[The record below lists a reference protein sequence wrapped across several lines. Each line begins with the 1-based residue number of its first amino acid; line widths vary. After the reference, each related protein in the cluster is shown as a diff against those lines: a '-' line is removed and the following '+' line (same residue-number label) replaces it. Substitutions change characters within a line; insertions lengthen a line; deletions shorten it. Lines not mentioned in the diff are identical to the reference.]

1 MPPDAWSVLVA
12 AQDGQ
17 SELTGLAGLITDII
31 AALGPIGVGVLVA
44 LETVFP
50 PIPSELILPLSGYL
64 ASRGRMS
71 LAAVV
76 IGATLGSL
84 AGALALYWAGAAL
97 GQKRLRRLAERTPLV
112 EVDDLERAEGWFD
125 RHGGLAVLI
134 GRVVP
139 VVRSLV
145 SVPAGVE
152 RMPLWR
158 FSLYTISGSGVYNLV
173 LIGLGYVLGSRW
185 KTVEQYSNYL
195 NYAIYAAILVA
206 VGLFALKRV
215 RRRRASGRPCH
226 SRRGGRL
233 QEPATVDSRRAW
245 IGTVPLGCRR
255 PQPAH
260 CVPRDGGR
268 HGVTAVELPIAHV
281 VARLARL
288 GHEPAAAGVDRQH
301 AVVRAVGDEHP
312 RATAPPRRAAKPGEK
327 ART

>member
-12 AQDGQ
+12 AQGGQ

-71 LAAVV
+71 LAMVI
-76 IGATLGSL
+76 IGATVGSL
-84 AGALALYWAGAAL
+84 VGALALYWAGAAL
-97 GQKRLRRLAERTPLV
+97 GQKRLRRLAERMPLV
-112 EVDDLERAEGWFD
+112 EVGDLERAEGWFD

-152 RMPLWR
+152 HMPLWR
-158 FSLYTISGSGVYNLV
+158 FVLYTIVGSGVYNLV
-173 LIGLGYVLGSRW
+173 LVGLGFVLGSRW

-195 NYAIYAAILVA
+195 NYAIYAAIAIA
-206 VGLFALKRV
+206 VGLFVVKRL
-215 RRRRASGRPCH
+215 RRRGAH
-226 SRRGGRL
+226 
-233 QEPATVDSRRAW
+233 
-245 IGTVPLGCRR
+245 
-255 PQPAH
+255 QPTE
-260 CVPRDGGR
+260 
-268 HGVTAVELPIAHV
+268 TA
-281 VARLARL
+281 
-288 GHEPAAAGVDRQH
+288 
-301 AVVRAVGDEHP
+301 
-312 RATAPPRRAAKPGEK
+312 
-327 ART
+327 

>member
-158 FSLYTISGSGVYNLV
+158 FILYTIIGSGVYNLV
-173 LIGLGYVLGSRW
+173 LIGLGFVLGSRW

-215 RRRRASGRPCH
+215 RRRRAS
-226 SRRGGRL
+226 
-233 QEPATVDSRRAW
+233 
-245 IGTVPLGCRR
+245 
-255 PQPAH
+255 
-260 CVPRDGGR
+260 
-268 HGVTAVELPIAHV
+268 
-281 VARLARL
+281 
-288 GHEPAAAGVDRQH
+288 
-301 AVVRAVGDEHP
+301 
-312 RATAPPRRAAKPGEK
+312 
-327 ART
+327 

>member
-31 AALGPIGVGVLVA
+31 AALGPIGVGALVA

-76 IGATLGSL
+76 IGAILGSL

-112 EVDDLERAEGWFD
+112 EVDDLERAGHWFD

-134 GRVVP
+134 GRVIP

-158 FSLYTISGSGVYNLV
+158 FILYTIIGSGVYNLV

-206 VGLFALKRV
+206 VGLFAFKRV
-215 RRRRASGRPCH
+215 RRRRAS
-226 SRRGGRL
+226 
-233 QEPATVDSRRAW
+233 
-245 IGTVPLGCRR
+245 
-255 PQPAH
+255 
-260 CVPRDGGR
+260 
-268 HGVTAVELPIAHV
+268 
-281 VARLARL
+281 
-288 GHEPAAAGVDRQH
+288 
-301 AVVRAVGDEHP
+301 
-312 RATAPPRRAAKPGEK
+312 
-327 ART
+327 

>member
-12 AQDGQ
+12 AQGGQ

-44 LETVFP
+44 LETLFP

-112 EVDDLERAEGWFD
+112 EVDDLERAEHWFD

-158 FSLYTISGSGVYNLV
+158 FVLYTIIGSGVYNLV

-185 KTVEQYSNYL
+185 QTVEQYSNYL

-215 RRRRASGRPCH
+215 RRRRAS
-226 SRRGGRL
+226 
-233 QEPATVDSRRAW
+233 
-245 IGTVPLGCRR
+245 
-255 PQPAH
+255 
-260 CVPRDGGR
+260 
-268 HGVTAVELPIAHV
+268 
-281 VARLARL
+281 
-288 GHEPAAAGVDRQH
+288 
-301 AVVRAVGDEHP
+301 
-312 RATAPPRRAAKPGEK
+312 
-327 ART
+327 

>member
-12 AQDGQ
+12 AQGGQ

-134 GRVVP
+134 GRVIP

-158 FSLYTISGSGVYNLV
+158 FVLYTIIGSGVYNLV

-185 KTVEQYSNYL
+185 QTVEQYSNYL

-215 RRRRASGRPCH
+215 RRRRAS
-226 SRRGGRL
+226 
-233 QEPATVDSRRAW
+233 
-245 IGTVPLGCRR
+245 
-255 PQPAH
+255 
-260 CVPRDGGR
+260 
-268 HGVTAVELPIAHV
+268 
-281 VARLARL
+281 
-288 GHEPAAAGVDRQH
+288 
-301 AVVRAVGDEHP
+301 
-312 RATAPPRRAAKPGEK
+312 
-327 ART
+327 

>member
-17 SELTGLAGLITDII
+17 SGLTGLAGLITDII

-76 IGATLGSL
+76 IGAILGSL
-84 AGALALYWAGAAL
+84 AGVLALYWAGAAL

-158 FSLYTISGSGVYNLV
+158 FILYTIIGSGVYNLV
-173 LIGLGYVLGSRW
+173 LIGLGFVLGSRW

-215 RRRRASGRPCH
+215 RRRRAS
-226 SRRGGRL
+226 
-233 QEPATVDSRRAW
+233 
-245 IGTVPLGCRR
+245 
-255 PQPAH
+255 
-260 CVPRDGGR
+260 
-268 HGVTAVELPIAHV
+268 
-281 VARLARL
+281 
-288 GHEPAAAGVDRQH
+288 
-301 AVVRAVGDEHP
+301 
-312 RATAPPRRAAKPGEK
+312 
-327 ART
+327 

>member
-158 FSLYTISGSGVYNLV
+158 FILYTIIGSGVYNLV
-173 LIGLGYVLGSRW
+173 LIGLGFVLGSRW

-215 RRRRASGRPCH
+215 RRRRA
-226 SRRGGRL
+226 
-233 QEPATVDSRRAW
+233 
-245 IGTVPLGCRR
+245 
-255 PQPAH
+255 
-260 CVPRDGGR
+260 
-268 HGVTAVELPIAHV
+268 
-281 VARLARL
+281 
-288 GHEPAAAGVDRQH
+288 
-301 AVVRAVGDEHP
+301 
-312 RATAPPRRAAKPGEK
+312 
-327 ART
+327 

>member
-158 FSLYTISGSGVYNLV
+158 FILYTIIGSGVYNLV

-185 KTVEQYSNYL
+185 QTVEQYSNYL

-215 RRRRASGRPCH
+215 RRRRAS
-226 SRRGGRL
+226 
-233 QEPATVDSRRAW
+233 
-245 IGTVPLGCRR
+245 
-255 PQPAH
+255 
-260 CVPRDGGR
+260 
-268 HGVTAVELPIAHV
+268 
-281 VARLARL
+281 
-288 GHEPAAAGVDRQH
+288 
-301 AVVRAVGDEHP
+301 
-312 RATAPPRRAAKPGEK
+312 
-327 ART
+327 

>member
-17 SELTGLAGLITDII
+17 SELTGLAGLVTDII

-158 FSLYTISGSGVYNLV
+158 FILYTIIGSGVYNLV

-215 RRRRASGRPCH
+215 RRRRAS
-226 SRRGGRL
+226 
-233 QEPATVDSRRAW
+233 
-245 IGTVPLGCRR
+245 
-255 PQPAH
+255 
-260 CVPRDGGR
+260 
-268 HGVTAVELPIAHV
+268 
-281 VARLARL
+281 
-288 GHEPAAAGVDRQH
+288 
-301 AVVRAVGDEHP
+301 
-312 RATAPPRRAAKPGEK
+312 
-327 ART
+327 

>member
-112 EVDDLERAEGWFD
+112 EVDDLERAGHWFD

-134 GRVVP
+134 GRVIP

-158 FSLYTISGSGVYNLV
+158 FILYTIIGSGVYNLV

-215 RRRRASGRPCH
+215 RRRRAS
-226 SRRGGRL
+226 
-233 QEPATVDSRRAW
+233 
-245 IGTVPLGCRR
+245 
-255 PQPAH
+255 
-260 CVPRDGGR
+260 
-268 HGVTAVELPIAHV
+268 
-281 VARLARL
+281 
-288 GHEPAAAGVDRQH
+288 
-301 AVVRAVGDEHP
+301 
-312 RATAPPRRAAKPGEK
+312 
-327 ART
+327 

>member
-145 SVPAGVE
+145 SVPAGVAG
-152 RMPLWR
+152 MPLWR
-158 FSLYTISGSGVYNLV
+158 FILFTTIGSGVYNLV
-173 LIGLGYVLGSRW
+173 LVGSGWLLGSRW

-215 RRRRASGRPCH
+215 RRRRAS
-226 SRRGGRL
+226 
-233 QEPATVDSRRAW
+233 
-245 IGTVPLGCRR
+245 
-255 PQPAH
+255 
-260 CVPRDGGR
+260 
-268 HGVTAVELPIAHV
+268 
-281 VARLARL
+281 
-288 GHEPAAAGVDRQH
+288 
-301 AVVRAVGDEHP
+301 
-312 RATAPPRRAAKPGEK
+312 
-327 ART
+327 

>member
-12 AQDGQ
+12 AQGGQ
-17 SELTGLAGLITDII
+17 SELTGLAGLVTDII

-158 FSLYTISGSGVYNLV
+158 FILYTIIGSGVYNLV

-185 KTVEQYSNYL
+185 QTVEQYSNYL

-215 RRRRASGRPCH
+215 RRRRAS
-226 SRRGGRL
+226 
-233 QEPATVDSRRAW
+233 
-245 IGTVPLGCRR
+245 
-255 PQPAH
+255 
-260 CVPRDGGR
+260 
-268 HGVTAVELPIAHV
+268 
-281 VARLARL
+281 
-288 GHEPAAAGVDRQH
+288 
-301 AVVRAVGDEHP
+301 
-312 RATAPPRRAAKPGEK
+312 
-327 ART
+327 

>member
-158 FSLYTISGSGVYNLV
+158 FILYTIIGSGVYNLV

-215 RRRRASGRPCH
+215 RRRRAS
-226 SRRGGRL
+226 
-233 QEPATVDSRRAW
+233 
-245 IGTVPLGCRR
+245 
-255 PQPAH
+255 
-260 CVPRDGGR
+260 
-268 HGVTAVELPIAHV
+268 
-281 VARLARL
+281 
-288 GHEPAAAGVDRQH
+288 
-301 AVVRAVGDEHP
+301 
-312 RATAPPRRAAKPGEK
+312 
-327 ART
+327 

>member
-12 AQDGQ
+12 AQGGQ
-17 SELTGLAGLITDII
+17 SELTGLAGLVTDII

-158 FSLYTISGSGVYNLV
+158 FVLYTIIGSGVYNLV

-215 RRRRASGRPCH
+215 RRRRAS
-226 SRRGGRL
+226 
-233 QEPATVDSRRAW
+233 
-245 IGTVPLGCRR
+245 
-255 PQPAH
+255 
-260 CVPRDGGR
+260 
-268 HGVTAVELPIAHV
+268 
-281 VARLARL
+281 
-288 GHEPAAAGVDRQH
+288 
-301 AVVRAVGDEHP
+301 
-312 RATAPPRRAAKPGEK
+312 
-327 ART
+327 

>member
-97 GQKRLRRLAERTPLV
+97 GQKRLRRLAEPTPLV

-158 FSLYTISGSGVYNLV
+158 FILYTIIGSGVYNLV

-215 RRRRASGRPCH
+215 RRRRAS
-226 SRRGGRL
+226 
-233 QEPATVDSRRAW
+233 
-245 IGTVPLGCRR
+245 
-255 PQPAH
+255 
-260 CVPRDGGR
+260 
-268 HGVTAVELPIAHV
+268 
-281 VARLARL
+281 
-288 GHEPAAAGVDRQH
+288 
-301 AVVRAVGDEHP
+301 
-312 RATAPPRRAAKPGEK
+312 
-327 ART
+327 

>member
-1 MPPDAWSVLVA
+1 MPPDAGSVLVP

-158 FSLYTISGSGVYNLV
+158 FILYTIIGSGVYNLV

-185 KTVEQYSNYL
+185 QTVEQYSNYL
-195 NYAIYAAILVA
+195 NYAIYAAILVT

-215 RRRRASGRPCH
+215 RRRRAS
-226 SRRGGRL
+226 
-233 QEPATVDSRRAW
+233 
-245 IGTVPLGCRR
+245 
-255 PQPAH
+255 
-260 CVPRDGGR
+260 
-268 HGVTAVELPIAHV
+268 
-281 VARLARL
+281 
-288 GHEPAAAGVDRQH
+288 
-301 AVVRAVGDEHP
+301 
-312 RATAPPRRAAKPGEK
+312 
-327 ART
+327 

>member
-17 SELTGLAGLITDII
+17 SELTGLAGLVTDII

-158 FSLYTISGSGVYNLV
+158 FILYTIIGSGVYNLV
-173 LIGLGYVLGSRW
+173 LIGLGYMLGSSW

-215 RRRRASGRPCH
+215 RRRRAS
-226 SRRGGRL
+226 
-233 QEPATVDSRRAW
+233 
-245 IGTVPLGCRR
+245 
-255 PQPAH
+255 
-260 CVPRDGGR
+260 
-268 HGVTAVELPIAHV
+268 
-281 VARLARL
+281 
-288 GHEPAAAGVDRQH
+288 
-301 AVVRAVGDEHP
+301 
-312 RATAPPRRAAKPGEK
+312 
-327 ART
+327 

>member
-76 IGATLGSL
+76 IGATLGSV
-84 AGALALYWAGAAL
+84 AGALALYLAGAAL

-158 FSLYTISGSGVYNLV
+158 FILYTIIGSGVYNLV

-185 KTVEQYSNYL
+185 QTVEQYSNYL

-215 RRRRASGRPCH
+215 RRRRAS
-226 SRRGGRL
+226 
-233 QEPATVDSRRAW
+233 
-245 IGTVPLGCRR
+245 
-255 PQPAH
+255 
-260 CVPRDGGR
+260 
-268 HGVTAVELPIAHV
+268 
-281 VARLARL
+281 
-288 GHEPAAAGVDRQH
+288 
-301 AVVRAVGDEHP
+301 
-312 RATAPPRRAAKPGEK
+312 
-327 ART
+327 

>member
-12 AQDGQ
+12 AQGGQ

-44 LETVFP
+44 LETLFP

-134 GRVVP
+134 GRVIP

-158 FSLYTISGSGVYNLV
+158 FVLYTIIGSGVYNLV

-185 KTVEQYSNYL
+185 QTVEQYSNYL

-215 RRRRASGRPCH
+215 RRRRAS
-226 SRRGGRL
+226 
-233 QEPATVDSRRAW
+233 
-245 IGTVPLGCRR
+245 
-255 PQPAH
+255 
-260 CVPRDGGR
+260 
-268 HGVTAVELPIAHV
+268 
-281 VARLARL
+281 
-288 GHEPAAAGVDRQH
+288 
-301 AVVRAVGDEHP
+301 
-312 RATAPPRRAAKPGEK
+312 
-327 ART
+327 

>member
-1 MPPDAWSVLVA
+1 MIASFVSWA
-12 AQDGQ
+12 
-17 SELTGLAGLITDII
+17 TGWVETV
-31 AALGPIGVGVLVA
+31 GPVA
-44 LETVFP
+44 LAILMLVETVFP

-134 GRVVP
+134 GRVIP

-158 FSLYTISGSGVYNLV
+158 FVLYTIIGSGVYNLV

-185 KTVEQYSNYL
+185 QTVEQYSNYL

-215 RRRRASGRPCH
+215 RRRRAS
-226 SRRGGRL
+226 
-233 QEPATVDSRRAW
+233 
-245 IGTVPLGCRR
+245 
-255 PQPAH
+255 
-260 CVPRDGGR
+260 
-268 HGVTAVELPIAHV
+268 
-281 VARLARL
+281 
-288 GHEPAAAGVDRQH
+288 
-301 AVVRAVGDEHP
+301 
-312 RATAPPRRAAKPGEK
+312 
-327 ART
+327 

>member
-134 GRVVP
+134 GRVIP

-158 FSLYTISGSGVYNLV
+158 FVLYTIIGSGVYNLV

-215 RRRRASGRPCH
+215 RRRRAS
-226 SRRGGRL
+226 
-233 QEPATVDSRRAW
+233 
-245 IGTVPLGCRR
+245 
-255 PQPAH
+255 
-260 CVPRDGGR
+260 
-268 HGVTAVELPIAHV
+268 
-281 VARLARL
+281 
-288 GHEPAAAGVDRQH
+288 
-301 AVVRAVGDEHP
+301 
-312 RATAPPRRAAKPGEK
+312 
-327 ART
+327 